1 MNKKFIYILSG
12 MVLGGCIGSIC
23 SFLYLKKG
31 FEEDEKKLND
41 DVEKYKRNMC
51 KTCKTREKIVNAIN
65 AEVEADFE
73 AHQVAVLDEINKTN
87 KTGKKVDYSAM
98 ANGSN
103 KEVADMYNNLASQTV
118 NDIYGR
124 LAEEEHPEDDE
135 PADEDMDDILNAEDF
150 EKEKKIGHGP
160 KIIKASEYGEDPKL
174 DCKQLIYY
182 TDDETLA
189 TEEDEIVDDISGL
202 IGDALTK
209 YGFINNNE
217 EDSIYV
223 RNECRGTDYEI
234 IKVHGSY
241 SYYAIN

>member
-1 MNKKFIYILSG
+1 MMNKKFIYILSG
-12 MVLGGCIGSIC
+12 MVVGGCIGSVC
-23 SFLYLKKG
+23 SFLYLKKS

-41 DVEKYKRNMC
+41 DIEKYKSNMC
-51 KTCKTREKIVNAIN
+51 NACKMRETIVNSILK
-65 AEVEADFE
+65 ADTD
-73 AHQVAVLDEINKTN
+73 AYNGVLEDANNTKETR
-87 KTGKKVDYSAM
+87 KKVNYSSM
-98 ANGSN
+98 TNGSN
-103 KEVADMYNNLASQTV
+103 KEVANMYNNLASQTV

-135 PADEDMDDILNAEDF
+135 PVSEDMDDIVNAEDF
-150 EKEKKIGHGP
+150 EKEKKIGPGP

-209 YGFINNNE
+209 YGFINNDG

-223 RNECRGTDYEI
+223 RNERRGTDYEI

>member
-1 MNKKFIYILSG
+1 MMNKKFIYILSG
-12 MVLGGCIGSIC
+12 MVVGGCIGSVC
-23 SFLYLKKG
+23 SFLYLKKS

-41 DVEKYKRNMC
+41 DIEKYKSNMC
-51 KTCKTREKIVNAIN
+51 NACKMRETIVNSILK
-65 AEVEADFE
+65 ADTDAYE
-73 AHQVAVLDEINKTN
+73 AVLEDVNKT
-87 KTGKKVDYSAM
+87 KETGKKVNYSAM

-103 KEVADMYNNLASQTV
+103 KEVANMYNNLASQTV

-135 PADEDMDDILNAEDF
+135 PVDEDMDDNLNAEDF
-150 EKEKKIGHGP
+150 EKEKKIGPGP

-189 TEEDEIVDDISGL
+189 TEEDEIVDDVSGL

-209 YGFINNNE
+209 YGFINNDE

-223 RNECRGTDYEI
+223 RNERRGADYEI

-241 SYYAIN
+241 NYYAIN

>member
-12 MVLGGCIGSIC
+12 MVIGGCIGSVC

-51 KTCKTREKIVNAIN
+51 KTCKMRETIVNSVI
-65 AEVEADFE
+65 EADTD
-73 AHQVAVLDEINKTN
+73 AYKAVLEDINKTN
-87 KTGKKVDYSAM
+87 KTGKKVNYSAM

-150 EKEKKIGHGP
+150 EKEKKIGPGP

-223 RNECRGTDYEI
+223 RNERRGTDYEI

>member
-1 MNKKFIYILSG
+1 MMNKKFIYILSG
-12 MVLGGCIGSIC
+12 MVVGGCIGSVC
-23 SFLYLKKG
+23 SFLYLKKS

-41 DVEKYKRNMC
+41 DIEKYKSNMC
-51 KTCKTREKIVNAIN
+51 NTCKMRETIVNSILK
-65 AEVEADFE
+65 ADTDE
-73 AHQVAVLDEINKTN
+73 YNAVLEDANKT
-87 KTGKKVDYSAM
+87 KETGKKVNYSAM

-103 KEVADMYNNLASQTV
+103 KEVANMYNNLASQTV

-135 PADEDMDDILNAEDF
+135 PADEDMDDIVNAEDF
-150 EKEKKIGHGP
+150 EKEKKMGPGP

-189 TEEDEIVDDISGL
+189 TEEDEIVDDVSGL

-209 YGFINNNE
+209 YGFINNDG

-223 RNECRGTDYEI
+223 RNERRGTDYEI